1 MKALAEGLDGN
12 GKHWLQNTMT
22 SIEPL
27 RGNAAAAM
35 EERLGQ
41 LINAAAG
48 LREEIAE
55 LAGQLYAYA
64 DLMEQADEQIATE
77 L

>member
-1 MKALAEGLDGN
+1 MRALAEGLDGD
-12 GKHWLQNTMT
+12 GKHWLQNVMT

-35 EERLGQ
+35 KERMGQ
-41 LINAAAG
+41 LIKTAAA
-48 LREEIAE
+48 LREEVSE
-55 LAGQLYAYA
+55 LAGQVNAYA
-64 DLMEQADEQIATE
+64 DLMEQTDEQIATK